1 VLSAGR
7 AYITAATASLCLLGL
22 FGLSGSAVAKSS
34 HSPPGELLAY
44 KILSAKS
51 GGTVAA
57 PDGAAIKIPGGVMQ
71 HNSLVTITHMR
82 SGRYDMNIAG
92 PWKGRV
98 AVTLPAQKRDRG
110 IIHLIGSTWVQEG
123 KPGQRTV
130 WVRQLSLFSWAGDK
144 LKAAACF
151 TTIDFRAVITCLAQ
165 KGLSK
170 IDSGLVKWLAD
181 KAGVNNECA
190 LQLIASKGIV
200 SSLFNA
206 LTGACVEHAGL
217 GDAEKGAG
225 IFPSP
230 PAPDPAPA
238 APSQP
243 SPGVPS
249 PPPPPSG
256 VAETTGGPTHTWTNY
271 TNAGGYEG
279 PTIAAYTT
287 VLISC
292 KLTGF
297 RVADGNTWWY
307 RIGSAPWNNSY
318 YASADAFY
326 NNGQT
331 SGSLKGT
338 PFVDPA
344 IPDC

>member
-1 VLSAGR
+1 MIFSIR
-7 AYITAATASLCLLGL
+7 AYIAAATTGLCLLGL
-22 FGLSGSAVAKSS
+22 LGFSGIAVAK
-34 HSPPGELLAY
+34 SPPGELLAY
-44 KILSAKS
+44 EILSAKH
-51 GGTVAA
+51 GGKVTA
-57 PDGAAIKIPGGVMQ
+57 PGGAAIKVPGGVMQ
-71 HNSLVTITHMR
+71 HNSLVTITRMR

-98 AVTLPAQKRDRG
+98 AVTLPARKRDRG

-130 WVRQLSLFSWAGDK
+130 WVRQLSIFSWAGDK

-151 TTIDFRAVITCLAQ
+151 KTIDFRAVIICLAQ

-200 SSLFNA
+200 SSLYNA

-225 IFPSP
+225 TFPSP
-230 PAPDPAPA
+230 AP
-238 APSQP
+238 PSQP
-243 SPGVPS
+243 SPGAPA
-249 PPPPPSG
+249 PPPPPPPPGG

-279 PTIAAYTT
+279 PTIPAYTT

-307 RIGSAPWNNSY
+307 RIGSAPWNNAY

-344 IPDC
+344 VPDC